1 MRQIIFYTQK
11 KLFCFRILQIF
22 EKILQIPGIGQRE
35 TAAAGPA
42 QRGEVGAAV
51 ERLADLAGQRTDVGP
66 LAAPSIVAA
75 SSRALGIV
83 SKKPFEI

>member
-42 QRGEVGAAV
+42 QRGEVA
-51 ERLADLAGQRTDVGP
+51 P
-66 LAAPSIVAA
+66 LSSA
-75 SSRALGIV
+75 SPISRA
-83 SKKPFEI
+83 SERM